1 MKKAQK
7 RIISILDSQ
16 GIDYNIKDQSLYFT
30 VNFTSFEITANYSSY
45 FISLSNYSGV
55 VSGRL
60 NRYLLSKL
68 TRFLYLYP
76 RHNNINEL
84 QTIFNN
90 QLN

>member
-7 RIISILDSQ
+7 RIISILDTQ
-16 GIDYNIKDQSLYFT
+16 GINYFIKDQTLSFI
-30 VNFTSFEITANYSSY
+30 VNFTRFEITANYGSY
-45 FISLSNYSGV
+45 IISLVNCSGA

>member
-1 MKKAQK
+1 MKKAQL
-7 RIISILDSQ
+7 RIINILDTQ
-16 GIDYNIKDQSLYFT
+16 GIDYNIKGSSLSFI
-30 VNFTSFEITANYSSY
+30 VNFTRFEIRSNYSSY
-45 FISLSNYSGV
+45 IISLSNCNGFA
-55 VSGRL
+55 SGRL

-76 RHNNINEL
+76 RHNNIAEL